1 MRFTVDLP
9 NCSNASGKI
18 LTSPLSI
25 LSISI
30 NLWVF
35 LPPAS
40 LQRGTLFNL
49 WSEKRT
55 RGKKPLPLLH
65 LFYFITSL
73 LGKLGQLCSPAYL
86 FTFSLQDYI
95 GIIIVFY
102 GAFFWCFTLFE
113 GPVDLGRWRKMDPF
127 WGIRLLRDKMQLH
140 TGSFFFSTL
149 CFPPGAN
156 LWGCSILE
164 LEWYWSKHNT
174 MGK

>member
-1 MRFTVDLP
+1 MTLQ
-9 NCSNASGKI
+9 A
-18 LTSPLSI
+18 
-25 LSISI
+25 
-30 NLWVF
+30 F

-49 WSEKRT
+49 YSEKRT
-55 RGKKPLPLLH
+55 RGKKPFPLLH

-73 LGKLGQLCSPAYL
+73 LGKLGQLCSLAYL

-149 CFPPGAN
+149 FSSRCQSLGMLDIRAGMM
-156 LWGCSILE
+156 L
-164 LEWYWSKHNT
+164 KQTQHN
-174 MGK
+174 GKIISSYTVKPETAK